1 MHGVSQK
8 KPSTNPLVTELSYM
22 NGTAIFR
29 HRSTRG
35 MLRAALVLL
44 LASFTALA
52 ASAQRSGRLAAPAGT
67 CNLPPIPA
75 PGQTVTWTLAGSPYE
90 ICQNITIPTT
100 STVIVE
106 AGVHINFDPDMQV
119 VVLGTMQLQ
128 GQAAQHIVLQA
139 PAVFPPII
147 DVDGGVFNAAFSDFT
162 GQVRVENGANVA
174 ISDCQ
179 FLGSNGILW
188 AQELPTTRPFI
199 RLERCTFTSSSATIS
214 DAIIVLQDN
223 VFNSSTCFLLRGF
236 ADVTETNTVTNGNF
250 SLNRQESVQPLYID
264 GVHASNN
271 TTAGLVLSGGN
282 YFIGPNT
289 LLQNNPFPVALEGGL
304 LPGSAIPAAGNTVN
318 AIDVGNGGFAGR
330 GRWSQLGL
338 PYRLTQ
344 PTTDLPGGDL
354 TIDPGAVVEATDSNA
369 ALRFRSTRHNVLKG
383 LPSSP
388 IVFRGLNGQ
397 LWDGLLFATN
407 STTGCRL
414 EYCTIENAHFG
425 AVSTDNWLY
434 VDSCRFTNNIV
445 GANMNTFGAIT
456 FAKTRFITNGS
467 GVSFDLQGSPFLNSP
482 LTPNSF
488 EGNGAGIDAFTV
500 GSSADARNCWWNSPT
515 GPTTPRNPGGQG
527 DSIVGAG
534 EPGVQFV
541 PFLTSPP
548 DFNNTPPVV
557 QMIGPGLTQLYDS
570 PDLQI
575 PDFLLDQGTKYIVR
589 WTAQDDG
596 AIASQR
602 IDFSPDGHFPD
613 RYSILVSGIPASAR
627 SWEITIPDPGFAGSN
642 EPQFF
647 RVVSTDAS
655 GQEGWDEA
663 PVLVPTANITGTLTI
678 TTDLSGQTFNGGEPI
693 PDMDWTGSVNFGTIT
708 PVVVLD
714 SDGAGISG
722 LNIGGHGM
730 FFQNFPFV
738 STDRARLALQVRNN
752 SNDTKWFFASG
763 YFSIRHDSRL
773 GFQPPTVDLKSPVG
787 GESFP
792 GGSIVPI
799 SWTASAS
806 EGLRSIDIQGS
817 YDSGRTWHP
826 IIRDLPGT
834 AISYDW
840 QLPPSTGIPDVRVR
854 IVARDVRFQNSSST
868 SGAFSIT
875 PSGPTPT
882 PTATSTATPT
892 VTPTGTPTVTPTA
905 TPSTTPRPAPT
916 PRPRPSPPP
925 RP

>member
-1 MHGVSQK
+1 
-8 KPSTNPLVTELSYM
+8 
-22 NGTAIFR
+22 
-29 HRSTRG
+29 
-35 MLRAALVLL
+35 
-44 LASFTALA
+44 
-52 ASAQRSGRLAAPAGT
+52 
-67 CNLPPIPA
+67 
-75 PGQTVTWTLAGSPYE
+75 
-90 ICQNITIPTT
+90 
-100 STVIVE
+100 
-106 AGVHINFDPDMQV
+106 
-119 VVLGTMQLQ
+119 
-128 GQAAQHIVLQA
+128 
-139 PAVFPPII
+139 
-147 DVDGGVFNAAFSDFT
+147 
-162 GQVRVENGANVA
+162 
-174 ISDCQ
+174 
-179 FLGSNGILW
+179 
-188 AQELPTTRPFI
+188 
-199 RLERCTFTSSSATIS
+199 
-214 DAIIVLQDN
+214 
-223 VFNSSTCFLLRGF
+223 
-236 ADVTETNTVTNGNF
+236 VTETNTVTNGNF

-330 GRWSQLGL
+330 GRWSQLSL

-527 DSIVGAG
+527 DSIVGPG

-627 SWEITIPDPGFAGSN
+627 S
-642 EPQFF
+642 
-647 RVVSTDAS
+647 
-655 GQEGWDEA
+655 
-663 PVLVPTANITGTLTI
+663 
-678 TTDLSGQTFNGGEPI
+678 
-693 PDMDWTGSVNFGTIT
+693 
-708 PVVVLD
+708 
-714 SDGAGISG
+714 
-722 LNIGGHGM
+722 
-730 FFQNFPFV
+730 
-738 STDRARLALQVRNN
+738 
-752 SNDTKWFFASG
+752 
-763 YFSIRHDSRL
+763 
-773 GFQPPTVDLKSPVG
+773 
-787 GESFP
+787 
-792 GGSIVPI
+792 
-799 SWTASAS
+799 
-806 EGLRSIDIQGS
+806 
-817 YDSGRTWHP
+817 
-826 IIRDLPGT
+826 
-834 AISYDW
+834 
-840 QLPPSTGIPDVRVR
+840 
-854 IVARDVRFQNSSST
+854 
-868 SGAFSIT
+868 
-875 PSGPTPT
+875 
-882 PTATSTATPT
+882 
-892 VTPTGTPTVTPTA
+892 
-905 TPSTTPRPAPT
+905 
-916 PRPRPSPPP
+916 
-925 RP
+925 

>member
-1 MHGVSQK
+1 M
-8 KPSTNPLVTELSYM
+8 
-22 NGTAIFR
+22 
-29 HRSTRG
+29 
-35 MLRAALVLL
+35 
-44 LASFTALA
+44 
-52 ASAQRSGRLAAPAGT
+52 
-67 CNLPPIPA
+67 
-75 PGQTVTWTLAGSPYE
+75 GSPYE
-90 ICQNITIPTT
+90 ICQNVTIPST

-139 PAVFPPII
+139 SAVFPPMI
-147 DVDGGVFNAAFSDFT
+147 DVDGGVFNAAFADFT

-236 ADVTETNTVTNGNF
+236 ADVTATNTFTNGNF

-282 YFIGPNT
+282 YFVGPNT
-289 LLQNNPFPVALEGGL
+289 VLQNNPFPVALEGGL
-304 LPGSAIPAAGNTVN
+304 LPGSAIPVAGNTVN
-318 AIDVGNGGFAGR
+318 AINVGNGGFAGQ
-330 GRWSQLGL
+330 GRWSELDL

-354 TIDPGAVVEATDSNA
+354 TIDPGVIVEATDPDA
-369 ALRFRSTRHNVLKG
+369 ALRFRSTRHSVLKG
-383 LPSSP
+383 LPDTP
-388 IVFRGLNGQ
+388 IIFRGLNGQ

-434 VDSCRFTNNIV
+434 ADSCRFANNNV
-445 GANMNTFGAIT
+445 GANMNTFGVIT
-456 FAKTRFITNGS
+456 FAKTRFITNSS

-488 EGNGAGIDAFTV
+488 EGNGAGIDAFTA

-557 QMIGPGLTQLYDS
+557 RMIGPGLTQLYDS

-655 GQEGWDEA
+655 GQEGWDET
-663 PVLVPTANITGTLTI
+663 PVLVPTANVTGTLTI
-678 TTDLSGQTFNGGEPI
+678 TTDLSGQTFNGGVPI

-752 SNDTKWFFASG
+752 SNDTAWFFASG

-773 GFQPPTVDLKSPVG
+773 GFQPPSVDLKSPVG

-806 EGLRSIDIQGS
+806 EGLRSFDIQGS

-834 AISYDW
+834 AINYDW

-882 PTATSTATPT
+882 PTATPTATPT

-905 TPSTTPRPAPT
+905 TPSTTPRPTPT